1 MGWTGIHAT
10 HYNKKGIDRKAECDA
25 YFMEGLNRSNYE
37 VLKSAMVGSVYY
49 AAVKALKRYGDKNE
63 NGERTIV
70 DVPVDEQQVF
80 AVVFLTSVNNKD
92 HFNFSYKDMDET
104 VGPCY
109 YDCPKG
115 ILDLLTPTD
124 NKWANEWRAK
134 CYERLEKKKNPNA
147 LNNLPIG
154 TIIQVTMPFDTT
166 YFKEGDIVQL
176 RKDKSYYSNR
186 TRWYVVQRAIRFTS
200 GLMKQLEGH
209 YEVIK

>member
-10 HYNKKGIDRKAECDA
+10 HYNKRGIDRKAECDA

-104 VGPCY
+104 CGPYQC
-109 YDCPKG
+109 DCPKG

-124 NKWANEWRAK
+124 SEFANNWRER
-134 CYERLEKKKNPNA
+134 CYANLEKKKDKNS
-147 LNNLPIG
+147 LSKLPIG
-154 TIIQVTMPFDTT
+154 SVIKYTDHNGKEITLYKHPAGYQFKRPFWM
-166 YFKEGDIVQL
+166 L
-176 RKDKSYYSNR
+176 KDNSGYISTRHISN
-186 TRWYVVQRAIRFTS
+186 S
-200 GLMKQLEGH
+200 
-209 YEVIK
+209 YEVVKRGE